1 MKNSSYEETIDN
13 YRKKKAENIPIHNK
27 ERKRGELKT
36 HSI

>member
-13 YRKKKAENIPIHNK
+13 YRKKKAENIPIHK